1 MTDIRSTLTLAAKTL
16 KDASD
21 SPELD
26 AELLLAFC
34 LKKPRSHLKAWP
46 EKNLSDTVLTQFQSL
61 LQQRKQGRPIAY
73 LIGSKEFWSLEF
85 TVNEKVLIPRPDTE
99 LLVELSLEFIR
110 QTQAS
115 RILDLG
121 TGSGILG
128 ICLAKECPHLE
139 VIASDLCPQALE
151 IARHNA
157 HQHQAGH
164 IEFLLSNW
172 FEHIPSKPFD
182 LIISNPP
189 YIASNDPHLKQPDLT
204 YEPQHA
210 LIAAKQGLAD
220 IEILIQTAPQF
231 LSESGCLML
240 EHGYDQASHV
250 QELFTEHGFKNIQT
264 FHDLAN
270 NPRVTQAIYQA
281 R

>member
-121 TGSGILG
+121 TGSGILA

-139 VIASDLCPQALE
+139 VSASDL
-151 IARHNA
+151 
-157 HQHQAGH
+157 
-164 IEFLLSNW
+164 
-172 FEHIPSKPFD
+172 
-182 LIISNPP
+182 
-189 YIASNDPHLKQPDLT
+189 
-204 YEPQHA
+204 
-210 LIAAKQGLAD
+210 
-220 IEILIQTAPQF
+220 
-231 LSESGCLML
+231 
-240 EHGYDQASHV
+240 
-250 QELFTEHGFKNIQT
+250 
-264 FHDLAN
+264 
-270 NPRVTQAIYQA
+270 
-281 R
+281 